1 MRVFKYFSILH
12 SVLLT
17 FLLIYGPLCL
27 FFSLQLT
34 EPLSKRFMAQVHR
47 PNFASTCHDSA
58 TQLELLSI
66 VEVLCGLTDASTGS
80 AVQLL
85 FPFLLP
91 LLKSCVS
98 LMEAYSNTQAMCV
111 SVLTLFNLVSENFTI
126 FLEDVSIM

>member
-1 MRVFKYFSILH
+1 
-12 SVLLT
+12 
-17 FLLIYGPLCL
+17 
-27 FFSLQLT
+27 
-34 EPLSKRFMAQVHR
+34 MAQVHR

-91 LLKSCVS
+91 LLNSCVS

-126 FLEDVSIM
+126 FLEDVSIIIICTPAIQYLYTCRLMCSSYMKFVLL